1 MSTSL
6 DKSIEKEFAKQHD
19 AHGAILGTGTALL
32 LSYTQKTTPV
42 SAILIGVALG
52 YGSSIYMK
60 KYGHGMP
67 N

>member
-1 MSTSL
+1 MSSL
-6 DKSIEKEFAKQHD
+6 DKEFAKQHK
-19 AHGAILGTGTALL
+19 AHGAILGTGTALV

-42 SAILIGVALG
+42 NAILIGVALG

-67 N
+67 TFE